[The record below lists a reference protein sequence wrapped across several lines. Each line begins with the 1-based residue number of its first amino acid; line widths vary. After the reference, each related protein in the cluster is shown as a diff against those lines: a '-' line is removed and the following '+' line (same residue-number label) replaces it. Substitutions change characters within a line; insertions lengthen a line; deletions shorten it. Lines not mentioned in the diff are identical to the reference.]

1 MVSQA
6 ENKVYLFLSHQNKQV
21 KVTLEFP
28 EKSDPKAE
36 RELTD
41 KLKAIYLEKIK
52 LSHDSLLNEVR
63 AVQKEDLALQ
73 SPTTKDKEENGNE

>member
-1 MVSQA
+1 MVSEA
-6 ENKVYLFLSHQNKQV
+6 ENKVCLFLSHHNKQV

-41 KLKAIYLEKIK
+41 NLKAIYLEKIK
-52 LSHDSLLNEVR
+52 LSHDSL
-63 AVQKEDLALQ
+63 ALALQ
-73 SPTTKDKEENGNE
+73 SPSTKDKEENR

>member
-6 ENKVYLFLSHQNKQV
+6 ENKACLSLSHQNKQV

-52 LSHDSLLNEVR
+52 RSHDSLLNEVR
-63 AVQKEDLALQ
+63 AIQKEALALQ
-73 SPTTKDKEENGNE
+73 PPAAKDKEGNGNA